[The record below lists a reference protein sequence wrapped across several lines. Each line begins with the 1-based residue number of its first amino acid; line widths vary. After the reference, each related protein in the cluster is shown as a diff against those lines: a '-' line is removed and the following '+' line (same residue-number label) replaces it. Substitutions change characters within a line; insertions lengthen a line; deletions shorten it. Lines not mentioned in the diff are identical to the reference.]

1 MFVKKPIVR
10 YVRTPE
16 DQYNERMQTW
26 FFKVYAIFLLSF
38 FLLMFVASKV
48 SHVPEVQKEAT
59 ATIQMTTIVA
69 NREIKY
75 VPTVKHVTKAKTVH
89 ASDINVGTKK
99 VAWVIIVKQDD
110 SYDVYAL
117 ANAVAM
123 AETGNCRYWYGKT
136 YNNCF
141 WIKNGRTAPCPKIG
155 KSKMCIYEKPQD
167 SYEAFVKIW
176 SSHYKRMPTLKM
188 AEAWTWKD
196 AARTWLKNVWH
207 HYKR

>member
-1 MFVKKPIVR
+1 MFIKKPLVR

-38 FLLMFVASKV
+38 FLLMFIASKA

-75 VPTVKHVTKAKTVH
+75 IPAVKHIIKAKKVSAT
-89 ASDINVGTKK
+89 DIHVGTKK
-99 VAWVIIVKQDD
+99 VAGVIIVKQDD

-123 AETGNCRYWYGKT
+123 AETGNCRY
-136 YNNCF
+136 
-141 WIKNGRTAPCPKIG
+141 
-155 KSKMCIYEKPQD
+155 
-167 SYEAFVKIW
+167 
-176 SSHYKRMPTLKM
+176 
-188 AEAWTWKD
+188 
-196 AARTWLKNVWH
+196 
-207 HYKR
+207 